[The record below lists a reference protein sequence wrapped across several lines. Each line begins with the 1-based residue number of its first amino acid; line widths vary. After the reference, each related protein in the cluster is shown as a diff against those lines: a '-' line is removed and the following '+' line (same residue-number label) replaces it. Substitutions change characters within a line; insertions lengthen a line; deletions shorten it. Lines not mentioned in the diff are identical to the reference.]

1 MYTSERKLL
10 GNVLMMLGC
19 SLFLALFGAIYEHFS
34 HQVYSYFMLYA
45 FALPLALGALPWA
58 LALRYGKRVRAGVPA
73 LWDAA
78 VLTLTVGSVLRGVL
92 DIYGTTSRLLI
103 AYPVAAA
110 VLALCACWVLLR
122 PTGSGGGPSPRRHRQ
137 LPAGPAFQPP
147 WNGGAGS
154 RQ

>member
-1 MYTSERKLL
+1 MFTSERNLL
-10 GNVLMMLGC
+10 GHLTTMLMVSIFFG
-19 SLFLALFGAIYEHFS
+19 LFGAVYELFS
-34 HQVYSYFMLYA
+34 HQVYSYFMIYA
-45 FALPLALGALPWA
+45 FALPLVLGTLPWA

-110 VLALCACWVLLR
+110 ALALCAAWALLR
-122 PTGSGGGPSPRRHRQ
+122 PTGTGGQRFGGRKQ
-137 LPAGPAFQPP
+137 LTGGPAFQPP
-147 WNGGAGS
+147 WAAE
-154 RQ
+154 

>member
-58 LALRYGKRVRAGVPA
+58 LALWMGRRVPEGGPG
-73 LWDAA
+73 LWNAA
-78 VLTLTVGSVLRGVL
+78 VLTLALGSVLRGVL
-92 DIYGTTSRLLI
+92 DIYGTTNRLL
-103 AYPVAAA
+103 AVYPIAAA
-110 VLALCACWVLLR
+110 VLALLALARLLDGR
-122 PTGSGGGPSPRRHRQ
+122 GRLQ
-137 LPAGPAFQPP
+137 ALPD
-147 WNGGAGS
+147 GAS
-154 RQ
+154 Q